1 MTLSKQRPLS
11 GVINFMRSEVG
22 GLVLFLFVLRNLY
35 IVIYVNGVNSWM
47 VLLTPFPAPPDTYVQ
62 ELGAV
67 AASTGRS
74 RPADGKRLQKR
85 F

>member
-1 MTLSKQRPLS
+1 M
-11 GVINFMRSEVG
+11 
-22 GLVLFLFVLRNLY
+22 LFLFVLRNLY

-74 RPADGKRLQKR
+74 CPADRKRLQNR

>member
-1 MTLSKQRPLS
+1 M
-11 GVINFMRSEVG
+11 G

-74 RPADGKRLQKR
+74 RPADRKRLQNR